1 MPWVAVVLI
10 GITSNLDN
18 LSAGMAIG
26 LRTGPVAL
34 GPNAVI
40 AAITMIATA
49 VAMEAGGGI
58 GRNVSASVASLLG
71 GLVICAMGTWVV
83 VVALRSPRAPDDAGV
98 RHHGEG
104 ARRPGSRSAP
114 PRPMAAREAMVLG
127 VSLSLNNIGTGVGGG
142 AARLPVATTT
152 LIAGSLSLLAVGLG
166 SRIGHS
172 VGVRI
177 PGRLASLAGGCLL
190 VVVGAGLAI
199 GR

>member
-1 MPWVAVVLI
+1 MAWVAIVLI

-18 LSAGMAIG
+18 LGAGMAIG

-34 GPNAVI
+34 GPNTVI

-58 GRNVSASVASLLG
+58 GRSVPASVASLLG
-71 GLVICAMGTWVV
+71 GLVICAMGAWVV
-83 VVALRSPRAPDDAGV
+83 VVALRSPRRPDDAGV
-98 RHHGEG
+98 RHHGG
-104 ARRPGSRSAP
+104 RVRRSGSGSAS

-127 VSLSLNNIGTGVGGG
+127 VSLSLDNIGTGVGGG

-152 LIAGSLSLLAVGLG
+152 LITGSLSLLAVGLG

-172 VGVRI
+172 AGVRMS
-177 PGRLASLAGGCLL
+177 GRPASLAGGCLL
-190 VVVGAGLAI
+190 VVVGVGLTI